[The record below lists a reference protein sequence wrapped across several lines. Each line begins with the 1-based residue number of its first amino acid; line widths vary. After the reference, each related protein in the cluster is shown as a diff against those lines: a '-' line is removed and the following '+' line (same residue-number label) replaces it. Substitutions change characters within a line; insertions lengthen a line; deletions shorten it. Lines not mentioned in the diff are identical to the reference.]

1 MSSVSTHY
9 PEKERLAFEYNK
21 PLRQT
26 ILLLTSIQEVSMHYN
41 TAKKFLILLFNC
53 GRGTNDPLQLW
64 MPVCC
69 YNVHGECLQKAEL
82 KGGLIQ
88 SD

>member
-53 GRGTNDPLQLW
+53 GRGTNDLPTVMDACMLLY
-64 MPVCC
+64 M
-69 YNVHGECLQKAEL
+69 GECLQKAEL

>member
-53 GRGTNDPLQLW
+53 GRGTNDLPTVMDACMWL
-64 MPVCC
+64 
-69 YNVHGECLQKAEL
+69 
-82 KGGLIQ
+82 
-88 SD
+88 